1 MIAIRN
7 NYTAILHIV
16 VWLWVA
22 VDNITVKTQTP
33 AIVTPPVGPLFDEAM
48 PEGTN
53 CCMHAILNEVTVKRT
68 FKA

>member
-33 AIVTPPVGPLFDEAM
+33 AIVTL
-48 PEGTN
+48 
-53 CCMHAILNEVTVKRT
+53 
-68 FKA
+68 